1 MSKLSIFHPHFYT
14 VWEPWFIIEQNLSQ
28 VQRVPSL
35 LSLSLSFSLSKC
47 CPGLELCGEVLDSNG
62 KYEIKELYSPPPLMT
77 FSACR
82 SVVLFCQANDK
93 TFDYPRVRDLIRS
106 IQVLVSAL
114 FECARDEFACYDL
127 GGCVPR
133 GQLCDGEYD
142 CTDGSDELTCP
153 PLRRRR
159 RKRGRRTAACSCP
172 YRVQINWSPFWAC
185 INIVTCGLLLVFC

>member
-1 MSKLSIFHPHFYT
+1 MSGIL
-14 VWEPWFIIEQNLSQ
+14 
-28 VQRVPSL
+28 
-35 LSLSLSFSLSKC
+35 
-47 CPGLELCGEVLDSNG
+47 
-62 KYEIKELYSPPPLMT
+62 LYSPPPLMT

-172 YRVQINWSPFWAC
+172 YRVQIN
-185 INIVTCGLLLVFC
+185 